1 MKDILEQLKK
11 INQILDKMENPVMK
25 ENRKLKQIL
34 NWRTQLCQTGEKNN
48 ISTPVL
54 QK

>member
-1 MKDILEQLKK
+1 MRDTFEQLKK
-11 INQILDKMENPVMK
+11 LNQILDKMENPVMK

-34 NWRTQLCQTGEKNN
+34 NWRTQLCQTEKNHT
-48 ISTPVL
+48 STNVL